1 MPEIETVPP
10 DPRTVQLVYVLYL
23 LSLFFGPIVLA
34 GLAIAYGQK
43 SNVPALVKDHYR
55 FQIRSAWIY
64 MLFGVLIVLPALF
77 VLGLAAMGMASPGG
91 LVLWLCGFAV
101 FDVLAWWIIRN
112 IRGLILAAKGKPIP
126 DPKSWAFGG

>member
-1 MPEIETVPP
+1 
-10 DPRTVQLVYVLYL
+10 
-23 LSLFFGPIVLA
+23 
-34 GLAIAYGQK
+34 
-43 SNVPALVKDHYR
+43 
-55 FQIRSAWIY
+55 
-64 MLFGVLIVLPALF
+64 
-77 VLGLAAMGMASPGG
+77 MASPGG